1 MPVLEVKTIE
11 PFAMSPKAAAAA
23 LSISKRK
30 VSILIADGA
39 LIARK
44 DGARTLVDFQSI
56 KAHYESLPRV
66 TVRASIPNAP
76 QSVAPR
82 RAGKAGQ

>member
-66 TVRASIPNAP
+66 IPNAP

>member
-1 MPVLEVKTIE
+1 MSNLEVKTIE

-30 VSILIADGA
+30 LSILIADGV

-44 DGARTLVDFQSI
+44 DGARTLVDFQSV
-56 KAHYESLPRV
+56 KEYYASLPRI
-66 TVRASIPNAP
+66 TVHASIPNSP
-76 QSVAPR
+76 QSLR
-82 RAGKAGQ
+82 S